1 MIITCPHCQTK
12 YQIAYRAIGSTG
24 RKVQCCYCQQAW
36 RERPAKPRLALVDAD
51 GACDAASE
59 DTLDVAFAAEA
70 EAVSAA
76 LFARLAVWPAAKIP
90 KNFDVPAKAARLPH
104 NRSERH

>member
-12 YQIAYRAIGSTG
+12 YQIAYRAIGATG

-36 RERPAKPRLALVDAD
+36 RERPAKPRLALVDSNST
-51 GACDAASE
+51 CDAASE
-59 DTLDVAFAAEA
+59 GALDVAFAAEA

-76 LFARLAVWPAAKIP
+76 LFARLAIWPPAKTP
-90 KNFDVPAKAARLPH
+90 KNFNAPAQAAPINHSRPEQH
-104 NRSERH
+104 

>member
-12 YQIAYRAIGSTG
+12 YQIAYRAIGSAG

-36 RERPAKPRLALVDAD
+36 RERPAKPRLALVDAAT
-51 GACDAASE
+51 ACDAVSE
-59 DTLDVAFAAEA
+59 DALDAAFVAEA

-76 LFARLAVWPAAKIP
+76 LFARLAKWPPATTP
-90 KNFDVPAKAARLPH
+90 KNFNAPAKAARPTH
-104 NRSERH
+104 NRPEHH

>member
-12 YQIAYRAIGSTG
+12 YQIAYRAIGSAG

-36 RERPAKPRLALVDAD
+36 RERPAKPRLALVDA
-51 GACDAASE
+51 GSACDAACE
-59 DTLDVAFAAEA
+59 DTLDAAFVAEA

-76 LFARLAVWPAAKIP
+76 LFARLAIWPATKTP
-90 KNFDVPAKAARLPH
+90 KNLDAPVAAVRPAH
-104 NRSERH
+104 NRPERY